1 MKRQNEEEKHQTT
14 YSYIMRKIDIYGE
27 PLQWYIGKNET
38 YRTVAGGFKS
48 FLVIL
53 ISIIFLLYSII
64 KLIKNREGSFIMYD
78 ITYSELNDTTIFYFD
93 DLEIFLF
100 FKSTTSI
107 INIDRKLINVFLAQI
122 NNIDNTFIS
131 KYEFEECDNDYFVNQ
146 LGFSDYIKG
155 NLEKT
160 YCINKNTYKN
170 EKITF
175 SLSQNSPLG
184 NNIKSFKIIF
194 TQNCESE
201 ICTNEEI
208 QIFNDIINLIEDI
221 KIFIKTKRVNPLD
234 LKNPIQNE
242 VISISLTRNFKSI
255 SIYLKKFNMTTQSS
269 IIPYFFGN
277 KKESFISYDYQEK
290 NLRSDNDSNSFY
302 LDFKLSS
309 KVSYLER
316 NYEQLDSALGNF
328 MGVFNGFEFIG
339 SLLTFIFDSFSKEI
353 FMFNYVLRNR
363 LFVKKKLFSNPPK
376 ISNSNSNSNNNSN
389 NLNSIVHDMEIKNF
403 DFEIK
408 NKKKKNVNVNIS
420 KNNFY
425 TDDNLNE
432 KNQKN
437 LSEKESKDVIIISE
451 NIKNNNNSKYKNIKK
466 EQKENIEEIKINMFK
481 SFWCNIL
488 MAFDVEKSNI
498 PEIQI
503 SLDKIRLIQDL
514 FDTSI
519 YINLILDMMRLK
531 KVIFN
536 PYQLK
541 LFESIHFTMDEL
553 KDYLNKFSSNEDIS
567 NEKIILQ
574 NIERVNK
581 KKKSKITENIISV
594 LNEQINIE

>member
-1 MKRQNEEEKHQTT
+1 M
-14 YSYIMRKIDIYGE
+14 
-27 PLQWYIGKNET
+27 
-38 YRTVAGGFKS
+38 A
-48 FLVIL
+48 
-53 ISIIFLLYSII
+53 
-64 KLIKNREGSFIMYD
+64 
-78 ITYSELNDTTIFYFD
+78 
-93 DLEIFLF
+93 
-100 FKSTTSI
+100 
-107 INIDRKLINVFLAQI
+107 
-122 NNIDNTFIS
+122 
-131 KYEFEECDNDYFVNQ
+131 
-146 LGFSDYIKG
+146 
-155 NLEKT
+155 
-160 YCINKNTYKN
+160 
-170 EKITF
+170 
-175 SLSQNSPLG
+175 SLSSITATSVCSKSEWVERIELYGSTQNSPLD
-184 NNIKSFKIIF
+184 NNIKSFKILF
-194 TQNCESE
+194 TRNCESE

-269 IIPYFFGN
+269 IIPYFFDN

-389 NLNSIVHDMEIKNF
+389 NLNSIDHDMEIKNF

-451 NIKNNNNSKYKNIKK
+451 NIKNNNNSKYKNI
-466 EQKENIEEIKINMFK
+466 
-481 SFWCNIL
+481 W
-488 MAFDVEKSNI
+488 
-498 PEIQI
+498 
-503 SLDKIRLIQDL
+503 
-514 FDTSI
+514 
-519 YINLILDMMRLK
+519 
-531 KVIFN
+531 
-536 PYQLK
+536 
-541 LFESIHFTMDEL
+541 
-553 KDYLNKFSSNEDIS
+553 
-567 NEKIILQ
+567 
-574 NIERVNK
+574 
-581 KKKSKITENIISV
+581 
-594 LNEQINIE
+594 

>member
-53 ISIIFLLYSII
+53 ISIIFLLYSMI

-131 KYEFEECDNDYFVNQ
+131 KYEFEECDNDYFVSQ

-175 SLSQNSPLG
+175 SLSQNSPLD

-389 NLNSIVHDMEIKNF
+389 NLNSIDHDMEIKNF

-408 NKKKKNVNVNIS
+408 NKKKKMLMLI
-420 KNNFY
+420 F
-425 TDDNLNE
+425 
-432 KNQKN
+432 QK
-437 LSEKESKDVIIISE
+437 II
-451 NIKNNNNSKYKNIKK
+451 
-466 EQKENIEEIKINMFK
+466 F
-481 SFWCNIL
+481 IL
-488 MAFDVEKSNI
+488 M
-498 PEIQI
+498 
-503 SLDKIRLIQDL
+503 
-514 FDTSI
+514 
-519 YINLILDMMRLK
+519 
-531 KVIFN
+531 
-536 PYQLK
+536 
-541 LFESIHFTMDEL
+541 
-553 KDYLNKFSSNEDIS
+553 
-567 NEKIILQ
+567 II
-574 NIERVNK
+574 
-581 KKKSKITENIISV
+581 
-594 LNEQINIE
+594 